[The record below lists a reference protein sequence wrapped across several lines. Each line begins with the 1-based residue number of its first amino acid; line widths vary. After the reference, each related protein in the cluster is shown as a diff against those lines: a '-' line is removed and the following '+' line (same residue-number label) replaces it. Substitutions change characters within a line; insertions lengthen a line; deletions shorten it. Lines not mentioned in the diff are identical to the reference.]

1 MVNLNDRVD
10 KLVFAQNEIPCVTS
24 ITPCVLISIQIAYDY
39 LHKQIFLYMTKQM
52 MRLQFDD

>member
-39 LHKQIFLYMTKQM
+39 LHKQIFPLYDETN
-52 MRLQFDD
+52 DEITI